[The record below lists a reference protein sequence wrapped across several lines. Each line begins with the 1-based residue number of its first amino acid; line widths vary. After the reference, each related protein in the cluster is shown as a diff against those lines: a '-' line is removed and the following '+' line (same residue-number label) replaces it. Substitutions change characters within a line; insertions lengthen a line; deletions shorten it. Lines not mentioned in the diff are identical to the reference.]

1 MKQEEASFKPIIN
14 KLSNLLIEAER
25 EG

>member
-1 MKQEEASFKPIIN
+1 MRQCEAREGDTMPLQSE
-14 KLSNLLIEAER
+14 LIEAER